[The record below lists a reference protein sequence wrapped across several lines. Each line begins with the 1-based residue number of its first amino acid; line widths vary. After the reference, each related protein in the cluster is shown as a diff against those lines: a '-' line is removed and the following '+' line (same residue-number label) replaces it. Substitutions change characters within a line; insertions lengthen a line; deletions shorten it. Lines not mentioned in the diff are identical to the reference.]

1 MIKLDAI
8 PISTK
13 KVFEILSEVKFISD
27 YSLVGGTALALQIG
41 HRKSEDLD
49 FIFDNE
55 TINNA
60 QIKRNINKLFEGN
73 YKIIKDDKDYQIDFV
88 IHNVKVTF
96 FSTGAVIIPFRV
108 KEYTT
113 KYKELN
119 IANIDIIAVLKIAT
133 ISQRNTIR
141 DYYDLYKIAKNHMP
155 LKDIY
160 SLSKKMLPHLS
171 PITYSETIIYDADIE
186 EGSISAHLEP
196 DENISKQ
203 DITLFFQKE
212 IIKIKNSI

>member
-96 FSTGAVIIPFRV
+96 FSTGAVII
-108 KEYTT
+108 
-113 KYKELN
+113 
-119 IANIDIIAVLKIAT
+119 
-133 ISQRNTIR
+133 
-141 DYYDLYKIAKNHMP
+141 
-155 LKDIY
+155 
-160 SLSKKMLPHLS
+160 
-171 PITYSETIIYDADIE
+171 
-186 EGSISAHLEP
+186 
-196 DENISKQ
+196 
-203 DITLFFQKE
+203 
-212 IIKIKNSI
+212 